1 MKYKYGDIVYC
12 TGNQISNEPFPMQV
26 LSYDKKTGKYLCI
39 DTTEYSPG
47 DYGTCLYLIA
57 ENMLDY
63 FEKVDKDYSEE
74 IKKIYNSMFPKNL
87 DTRYFNIY
95 DVTEK
100 ELLDYRKAVLRREE
114 FYIPIA
120 TDDERRLESFTEVM
134 ALLR

>member
-1 MKYKYGDIVYC
+1 MILLKYKYGEIVYC
-12 TGNQISNEPFPMQV
+12 IGNQIDDEPFPMQV
-26 LSYDKKTGKYLCI
+26 LSYDQKTGKYLCI

-47 DYGTCLYLIA
+47 DYGTCLYLIS

-95 DVTEK
+95 NVTEN
-100 ELLDYRKAVLRREE
+100 ELLDYRKAILRREE
-114 FYIPIA
+114 FYIP
-120 TDDERRLESFTEVM
+120 TRNDN
-134 ALLR
+134 